1 MQSKR
6 LQALWAYY
14 ASQESFAAY
23 LASHRGASHLT
34 SSRGA
39 SPIVGY
45 WKHHN
50 AACDAI
56 RALAA
61 ENRRC
66 GVDQCLGMLPLD

>member
-1 MQSKR
+1 MRSDR
-6 LQALWAYY
+6 LVALWAYHV
-14 ASQESFAAY
+14 ATEAFAAY
-23 LASHRGASHLT
+23 LATNRGRMGSDK
-34 SSRGA
+34 G
-39 SPIVGY
+39 GY

-66 GVDQCLGMLPLD
+66 GVGQCLGMLPLD